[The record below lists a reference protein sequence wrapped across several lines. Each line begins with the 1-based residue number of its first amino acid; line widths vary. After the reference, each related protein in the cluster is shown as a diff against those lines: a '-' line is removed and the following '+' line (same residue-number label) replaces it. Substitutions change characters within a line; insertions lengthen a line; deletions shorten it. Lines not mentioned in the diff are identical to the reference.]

1 MQQLECETLLSEEIR
16 QDISCFVMLT
26 SCWRYHLQVELVEK
40 ATAITLGA
48 WQAFIQFKRSTVLVV
63 IDLNIFPL
71 ILCHFPT
78 IF

>member
-1 MQQLECETLLSEEIR
+1 MQQLECEPLLSEEIR

-26 SCWRYHLQVELVEK
+26 SWWRYHLQVELVEK
-40 ATAITLGA
+40 AAAITLEA
-48 WQAFIQFKRSTVLVV
+48 RRAFIQFKRSTVWVV

-71 ILCHFPT
+71 VLCQT